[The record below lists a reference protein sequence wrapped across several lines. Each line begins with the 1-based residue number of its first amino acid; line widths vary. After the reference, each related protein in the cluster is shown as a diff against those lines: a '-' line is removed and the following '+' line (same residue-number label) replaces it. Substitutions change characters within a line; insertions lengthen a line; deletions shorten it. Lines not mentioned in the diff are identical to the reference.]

1 MGLFSRWF
9 SNKDTQTESRQ
20 VSHPKAL
27 KVGDVIGF
35 SDSFALPELLRKQS
49 FRVEKTHTYQFE
61 HTGYTE
67 FVLLG
72 QSNTQVYLAV
82 LQDDEEW
89 LNVSI
94 KINHDQVSALFDL
107 EQFSDIFDETT
118 NTELALQNEQH
129 DFANW
134 VSPVYFQRK
143 FAERGYFY
151 KQDFRPGKPPL
162 EEEDGSEA
170 LDYFCLT
177 SSDESFSVEVEVWQ
191 DGDTDVLLTIHLPIS
206 EIVEIYPGEA
216 SDNP

>member
-1 MGLFSRWF
+1 MGFFSRWF
-9 SNKDTQTESRQ
+9 SSKDKHSEVRQ

-27 KVGDVIGF
+27 QIGDVVGF

-49 FRVEKTHTYQFE
+49 FRIEKINTYQFE
-61 HTGYTE
+61 HAGYTE

-72 QSNTQVYLAV
+72 QSNKQVYLAV
-82 LQDDEEW
+82 FEDDEDW
-89 LNVSI
+89 INVSI
-94 KINHDQVSALFDL
+94 KVDYDQVSGLFDL

-118 NTELALQNEQH
+118 DTELALKNEQH

-151 KQDFRPGKPPL
+151 NKDFRPNKPPL
-162 EEEDGSEA
+162 EEDDGSEA

-177 SSDESFSVEVEVWQ
+177 STDESFSVEVEVWQ
-191 DGDTDVLLTIHLPIS
+191 DGDTDVLLTLHLPLA
-206 EIVEIYPGEA
+206 EIVDIFPGEA
-216 SDNP
+216 SDNS

>member
-1 MGLFSRWF
+1 MGFFSRWF
-9 SNKDTQTESRQ
+9 SNKDKHSEVRQ

-27 KVGDVIGF
+27 KVADVISF

-49 FRVEKTHTYQFE
+49 FRVEKINTYQFE
-61 HTGYTE
+61 HLGYTE

-72 QSNTQVYLAV
+72 PSSKQVYLAV
-82 LQDDEEW
+82 MRDDEEW

-94 KINHDQVSALFDL
+94 KIDHDEVSALFDL
-107 EQFSDIFDETT
+107 EQFSDIFDEDT
-118 NTELALQNEQH
+118 NTELALKNEQN

-151 KQDFRPGKPPL
+151 HKDFRPNRPPL
-162 EEEDGSEA
+162 EEGDDSEA

-191 DGDTDVLLTIHLPIS
+191 DGDTDVLLTLHLPIS
-206 EIVEIYPGEA
+206 EIVEIFPGDS